1 MAERPS
7 DLPPPCVICGAKT
20 VSLFSKAHH
29 QFFKCRAC
37 GFVVGRSP
45 SNANLA
51 QAFVDYEAAY
61 RQYLAATPA
70 DAANHAAL
78 LQWIEGFVR
87 LDDPAISVLDVGAGS
102 GKFLRYIRANRR
114 CVTAGIEPSEALFS
128 AFDLGQ
134 LGVFNS
140 TLPLFARAVPDQCD
154 VVTAIDVSEHVEDPV
169 EFAMCLYRITKPG
182 GFVFL
187 STPDTG
193 SLTARLMGRH
203 WHHYN
208 RYHLSL
214 FNMSTLGRLAEAAGF
229 VVAASGHHGKQVPLS
244 YLRNYVRDF
253 LLRTRT
259 QPRTPGR
266 DRSTTV
272 PVNLF
277 DIVSIVWQRPR

>member
-7 DLPPPCVICGAKT
+7 DLSPPCMICGART
-20 VSLFSKAHH
+20 VPLYSKAHH

-37 GFVVGRSP
+37 GFVAGRST

-51 QAFVDYEAAY
+51 QAFDEYEPAY

-78 LQWIEGFVR
+78 LAWIERFVR
-87 LDDPAISVLDVGAGS
+87 VDDPAISVLDVGAGS

-134 LGVFNS
+134 LGVVNS
-140 TLPLFARAVPDQCD
+140 ALPLFAGAVPDQFD
-154 VVTAIDVSEHVEDPV
+154 VVTAIDVIEHVEDPV
-169 EFAMCLYRITKPG
+169 EFAMCLRTITKPG

-259 QPRTPGR
+259 KKAPSSRDQP
-266 DRSTTV
+266 TTI